1 MSVYSAVLSERVGH
15 ERTAPGMLL
24 ANERLDTYMRGAL
37 TSTGA
42 FGKSCSR
49 LSVTVPGTWRTAHPR
64 THQKSRTIG
73 ARPTSSR
80 PNPIRLATMSPTR
93 YLEIRLRYTHYILWV
108 W

>member
-1 MSVYSAVLSERVGH
+1 MSVYSAALSERVGH

-49 LSVTVPGTWRTAHPR
+49 LSVTVPGTWRTAHPPD
-64 THQKSRTIG
+64 S
-73 ARPTSSR
+73 PTSSR

-93 YLEIRLRYTHYILWV
+93 YLEIRLRYIHYILWV